1 MRAAQTAAFL
11 GAKLAD
17 SQAGGP
23 ASGVNF
29 YSLARVRP
37 TASLA
42 KISFATVSSCIG
54 KSLPYSSARP
64 PPPSHVAGWRVN
76 DVERPANYDAGEALF
91 NLARI
96 LVIEDDPETAAEIAS
111 CLAASGFEAEQS
123 FDGAEGLALALD
135 EPFDAVTLDRMLPGC
150 DGLDVVKRLREA
162 GSDVP
167 VLMVSAL
174 GDVDDRVVGLR
185 AGGDDY
191 LVKPFAPPELIA
203 RLEVILRRRRR
214 PEETEVMLRAGDL
227 KLDLV
232 RREAERDG
240 RRIELLP
247 QEFKLL
253 EFMMR
258 NAGQT
263 LSRRQI
269 FEAVWEYYFD
279 PGTNLIDVHVGR
291 LRRKID
297 APGLPPLFKTE
308 RGVGYMLDAT

>member
-1 MRAAQTAAFL
+1 M
-11 GAKLAD
+11 
-17 SQAGGP
+17 
-23 ASGVNF
+23 
-29 YSLARVRP
+29 
-37 TASLA
+37 A
-42 KISFATVSSCIG
+42 KILI
-54 KSLPYSSARP
+54 
-64 PPPSHVAGWRVN
+64 
-76 DVERPANYDAGEALF
+76 
-91 NLARI
+91 
-96 LVIEDDPETAAEIAS
+96 IEDDPETAAEIAS

-123 FDGAEGLALALD
+123 LDGAEGLARALD
-135 EPFDAVTLDRMLPGC
+135 EEFDAVTLDRMLPGC
-150 DGLDVVKRLREA
+150 DGLDVVRRLREA

-174 GDVDDRVVGLR
+174 GDVDDRVTGLR

-191 LVKPFAPPELIA
+191 LVKPFAPTELIA

-214 PEETEVMLRAGDL
+214 PEPPDFMLRAGDL

-232 RREAERDG
+232 RREAERGG

-297 APGLPPLFKTE
+297 APGLAPLFKTE
-308 RGVGYMLDAT
+308 RGVGYMLDAD